1 MHHVDGSAQ
10 REGRFPDR
18 AAAGPLFSVDR
29 MPQMIKLRRNAAHL
43 FCDLFLFLFAL
54 FSNPSVFFQQSSYEL
69 LLRPLPEARV

>member
-1 MHHVDGSAQ
+1 
-10 REGRFPDR
+10 
-18 AAAGPLFSVDR
+18 
-29 MPQMIKLRRNAAHL
+29 MIKLRRNATHL